1 MLTCFLYPW
10 HVALQSKHLECHWL
24 KFGLMPFQEDMLR
37 ERRQEFED
45 SIETLTSWDGFVT
58 ALDNKKMVLTPW

>member
-1 MLTCFLYPW
+1 
-10 HVALQSKHLECHWL
+10 
-24 KFGLMPFQEDMLR
+24 MPFQEDMLR